1 VAADRFGMY
10 TVCDVV
16 WMF

>member
-1 VAADRFGMY
+1 VAAMQTD